1 MAGFRPA
8 IARNRSDRDF
18 IRASRNP
25 AARPPATR
33 HEHPLPTYE
42 ASRSSQLLID
52 VVQ

>member
-8 IARNRSDRDF
+8 IAPTDRTATHQGVTEP
-18 IRASRNP
+18 R
-25 AARPPATR
+25 ARPPATR